1 MDINL
6 IEYFGVALKENEVL
20 SRDKQNELLKLATKT
35 GYIVHPDCYNGSV
48 LNFLRTK
55 DVNFNSTF
63 YKTWDDVTK
72 RNRFQLLIDQL
83 TSYIINYG
91 MGGNFNINDGD
102 YSLVP
107 DIRKYKCIL
116 PITQDDLFV
125 KCRDVLYS
133 GIALKDATSSALCG
147 FVCKHYKEYVK
158 RGMFSIDF
166 VKNKE
171 AQIKVCDALKIVP
184 SDRFNLLRYMVYK
197 ATGSAMLIKNSITI
211 KRISDT
217 YWCRNVFDMSKL
229 SESNLVELSKIFYRF
244 KPLFLAFKK
253 QSKKNAP
260 VVNKIR
266 RLAKVNHRPLTTGFW
281 EDVVNRPVALE
292 TLKNRLEADKPSNFK
307 IITILQAIRENR
319 LLFGAQSRFKMYIVR
334 NGSVWV
340 DRLDEPNVIDTRY
353 DWWDILED
361 VLYRV
366 LVDRLKEKACTV
378 KFPENL
384 SLTCPTSEKNFVGNI
399 PFGSHYKMTKHNMFG
414 IYWKNEWGTRDFD
427 LSFTTYGGV
436 KYGWNSRY
444 YSDSDDKNIIYSGDM
459 TNADPEASE
468 VMYCKEDCP
477 NGIVKVNRYNGNPGS
492 RYIFSVAQSNVQS
505 IPRNYMIDPN
515 TIKFQAEV
523 QSIDKM
529 EQMVG
534 FINDNEIYMC
544 TFDTANLRVSGAG
557 SDMDDM
563 AEIINRKCRSFVDLK
578 KLLLDAGFKERKR
591 GTKENPIE
599 LDLTDLKKDTLI
611 ELFS

>member
-20 SRDKQNELLKLATKT
+20 SRDKQNELLKLAAKT

-48 LNFLRTK
+48 LNFLRSQ

-63 YKTWDDVTK
+63 YKTWDDITK
-72 RNRFQLLIDQL
+72 RDRFQLFVEQV

-91 MGGNFNINDGD
+91 MLGNFNMNDGD
-102 YSLVP
+102 YSAAP
-107 DIRKYKCIL
+107 DIRKYKLIL
-116 PITQDDLFV
+116 SITKDELFE

-133 GIALKDATSSALCG
+133 GIALKDVTSSALCG
-147 FVCKHYKEYVK
+147 FVCKHYKEYRD

-171 AQIKVCDALKIVP
+171 AQVKICDKLNILPNDK
-184 SDRFNLLRYMVYK
+184 FNLLRFMVYK
-197 ATGSAMLIKNSITI
+197 ATGSASLIKSEVTL
-211 KRISDT
+211 RVISR
-217 YWCRNVFDMSKL
+217 CPKMRFDMTKL
-229 SESNLVELSKIFYRF
+229 SKQNLEDLSSIFYRF
-244 KPLFLAFKK
+244 KPIFLAFKK
-253 QSKKNAP
+253 QLPKNAAI
-260 VVNKIR
+260 VNKLR
-266 RLAKVNHRPLTTGFW
+266 KMAKVNHRPFTTGFW
-281 EDVVNRPVALE
+281 EDVVNRPVSLEMLKRVLE
-292 TLKNRLEADKPSNFK
+292 TTPPSNFK
-307 IITILQAIRENR
+307 IITIIQAIRENR
-319 LLFGAQSRFKMYIVR
+319 LLFGAQSRNKMYIIR
-334 NGSVWV
+334 NGHIWV
-340 DRLDEPNVIDTRY
+340 DKLGEPNVIDTRY

-361 VLYRV
+361 VLYRM

-427 LSFTTYGGV
+427 LSFTTYDGA
-436 KYGWNSRY
+436 KIGWNSQY
-444 YSDSDDKNIIYSGDM
+444 YTDRKDVIYSGDM

-468 VMYCKEDCP
+468 VIYCKNSCP
-477 NGIVKVNRYNGNPGS
+477 NGLVKVNRYNGSVGS
-492 RYIFSVAQSNVQS
+492 KYIFSVAQSEVKYLPQ
-505 IPRNYMIDPN
+505 NYMIDPN
-515 TIKFQAEV
+515 TIKFNVEV
-523 QSIDKM
+523 QSIDRM

-534 FINDNEIYMC
+534 FVNDNEIYMC
-544 TFDTANLRVSGAG
+544 TFDLGNIRVSR
-557 SDMDDM
+557 SSNMEDI
-563 AEIINRKCRSFVDLK
+563 AEVLNRKCHSFVDLK

-591 GTKENPIE
+591 GTKEDPID

-611 ELFS
+611 DLFA